1 MSSSTKEPGSSSSS
15 SRSRGRSLPRSCW
28 RSTALGLPACRACSR
43 SLSSCSRRSSI
54 GCATGGTGA
63 VAPPSPWTSGSSTA
77 IAISVLATPL
87 RGAGLVRRLRLVSL
101 LLFFG
106 GQARPE
112 PRRDERDH
120 RADDREQDADD
131 DQVRADRDEVADAL
145 PEVVVVDDAAHL
157 VHVEEAGHEH
167 GDAEHEAGE
176 LPPRRERCHPHE
188 LSERVH
194 GYPEA

>member
-28 RSTALGLPACRACSR
+28 RSTAWGLPTCKACSR

-77 IAISVLATPL
+77 TDVSVVSRPLLGTSLARPFAVL
-87 RGAGLVRRLRLVSL
+87 F
-101 LLFFG
+101 FFG

-112 PRRDERDH
+112 PGGNERDH
-120 RADDREQDADD
+120 RADDREQAADD
-131 DQVRADRDEVADAL
+131 DQVRPDRDEVTDAL
-145 PEVVVVDDAAHL
+145 PEVVVVDDGAHL
-157 VHVEEAGHEH
+157 VHVQEAGHDH
-167 GDAEHEAGE
+167 
-176 LPPRRERCHPHE
+176 
-188 LSERVH
+188 
-194 GYPEA
+194 